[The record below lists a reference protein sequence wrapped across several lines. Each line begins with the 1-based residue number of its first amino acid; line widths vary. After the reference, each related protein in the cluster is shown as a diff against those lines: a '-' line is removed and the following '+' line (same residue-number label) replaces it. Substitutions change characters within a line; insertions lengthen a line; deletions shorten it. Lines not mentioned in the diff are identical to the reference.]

1 MVAGGGLVLYPERE
15 RREVGDDGGGALL
28 AATAACEREREAG
41 QASERWPSGVGSR
54 PRAEVH
60 GWLGLRAGVRVLF
73 FLQKLPRPNETKQN
87 PKKIPR

>member
-15 RREVGDDGGGALL
+15 RREVGDGGGALL
-28 AATAACEREREAG
+28 AATAACEREREGG

-73 FLQKLPRPNETKQN
+73 FLQKLSEAQRNQTKS
-87 PKKIPR
+87 